1 TERHWRRRGPIG
13 WTIETD
19 WQDNFNEES
28 LEEAVRDWP
37 TVVRQG
43 RKPPLRRIDVKRR
56 SYPDA
61 KVMPHVEHQTRMY
74 GKVGLPRGVLHPGNQ
89 FKIVSHTTFPLEG
102 NSKGKANREIVS
114 DVRRFASRMCDQWE
128 YKTDMPAHSRLS

>member
-1 TERHWRRRGPIG
+1 MLADICAPPGELLPTHACEGRRVAPAHRFQKFSGSESQSKVRTERDWRRRGPIG

-56 SYPDA
+56 SYPD
-61 KVMPHVEHQTRMY
+61 
-74 GKVGLPRGVLHPGNQ
+74 
-89 FKIVSHTTFPLEG
+89 
-102 NSKGKANREIVS
+102 
-114 DVRRFASRMCDQWE
+114 
-128 YKTDMPAHSRLS
+128 